1 MPETGDCLMSVGLP
15 RSALCSRLR
24 KPQHTNTRPHV
35 RSAVGAGFQV
45 CFTDGGD
52 TVAPVSKSARPPM
65 GAPLDEVNTEFMD
78 VPF

>member
-1 MPETGDCLMSVGLP
+1 MSAMLARGYSKGP
-15 RSALCSRLR
+15 TFQSYDEMSAWDN
-24 KPQHTNTRPHV
+24 TNTRPHV

-78 VPF
+78 LPF